1 MAKLQHSITRLRKQ
15 AETAKAV
22 SAQAETMVPG
32 EIRYAKWD
40 GSFFLIKAGQK
51 GDTTHKLCNFV
62 AEILE
67 EITEFDGVKTSKVFR
82 ISGQLENDQPLPEID
97 IPADKL
103 EGMAWVTEHWGSAAQ
118 IQVSTRFKD
127 HVLAAMKQHSRPKHT
142 HVALHTGWVQNR
154 DEHIYLTGSGAI
166 TGQGLDQMRE
176 TKLHGSLKDYH
187 LPAPDKDAISSDLVQ
202 SVLRLFAKAIPR
214 NEGLLCLGAVF
225 RAVTS
230 HFEPV
235 TVSIYLSGVTGT
247 RKSAFAGVLQ
257 SFWGKTFDGA
267 NLPANWSSTAN
278 SLEKQAYLAKDAVFV
293 VDDFVPRGTPT
304 EVARVNKAAEQ
315 LMRGQANQAGRQRLT
330 SSADLRE
337 AYHPR
342 GLIVATGEDKPNGH
356 SLQARMV
363 HIKIA
368 KGQVDLGAL
377 SELQA
382 YGNSGELAQILSNF
396 IQWLAVMA
404 FTDHFGGSNIK
415 VWVTKY
421 RRRLGSVGHA
431 RTPDNLANLLCGLK
445 IFLLWAKSE
454 KLIGNEFEES
464 VLNTALSSATQL
476 AKAQAAAD
484 NEASDAQR
492 YIELLRSALQTGRAH
507 AASMNGTCPHH
518 AAALG
523 WRDEQGQNGNFI
535 QRARGDR
542 IGWVDATHLYVDP
555 QGALALIK
563 RMSGELGNYLGSSDA
578 AISRALKEAGW
589 LAKTDKD
596 RNTFKV
602 SCEGSR
608 RNVLCFDINQVMEL
622 EGDYEPQAY
631 DDGKDLPF

>member
-1 MAKLQHSITRLRKQ
+1 MAKVPDNIARLRKQ
-15 AETAKAV
+15 TETAKAV

-32 EIRYAKWD
+32 EIRYAKWN
-40 GSFFLIKAGQK
+40 GSFFLVKAGQK

-67 EITEFDGVKTSKVFR
+67 EVTEFDGAKTSKVFR
-82 ISGQLENDQPLPEID
+82 IAGHLENGRPLPEIEM
-97 IPADKL
+97 PADKL
-103 EGMAWVTEHWGSAAQ
+103 EGMAWVTEQWGSAAQ
-118 IQVSTRFKD
+118 ISVGTKFKD
-127 HVLAAMKQHSRPKHT
+127 HVLAAMKQHSQPKHT
-142 HVALHTGWVQNR
+142 HVALHTGWVENR
-154 DEHIYLTGSGAI
+154 DEPVYLTGSGAI

-187 LPAPDKDAISSDLVQ
+187 LPAPDKDAISPDLVQ
-202 SVLRLFAKAIPR
+202 SVLRLFARAIPR
-214 NEGLLCLGAVF
+214 NEGLLCLGTVF

-235 TVSIYLSGVTGT
+235 TVSVYLSGVTGT

-257 SFWGKTFDGA
+257 SFWGKTFDGSH
-267 NLPANWSSTAN
+267 LPANWSSTGN
-278 SLEKQAYLAKDAVFV
+278 SLEKQAFLVKDAVLV
-293 VDDFVPRGTPT
+293 VDDFVARGTPT
-304 EVARVNKAAEQ
+304 EVARVHKSAEQ

-330 SSADLRE
+330 SGAELRE

-363 HIKIA
+363 LIEIA
-368 KGQVDLGAL
+368 KGQVDLDAL
-377 SELQA
+377 SELQE

-404 FTDHFGGSNIK
+404 FTDRFGARRIK
-415 VWVTKY
+415 FWVSKY
-421 RRRLGSVGHA
+421 RRQLGNVGHA
-431 RTPDNLANLLCGLK
+431 RTPDNLANLICGLK
-445 IFLLWAKSE
+445 VFLLWAKSE
-454 KLIGNEFEES
+454 NLIDEEFEKS
-464 VLNTALSSATQL
+464 VLKTALISTKQL
-476 AKAQAAAD
+476 AKAQAATD
-484 NEASDAQR
+484 KEASDAQR
-492 YIELLRSALQTGRAH
+492 YIEMLRSAMQTGRAH
-507 AASMNGTCPHH
+507 VASMNGVCPHH

-523 WRDEQGQNGNFI
+523 WRDEQGQNGIFI

-555 QGALALIK
+555 KGALALIK
-563 RMSGELGNYLGSSDA
+563 RMSNELGNYLGSSDA

-596 RNTFKV
+596 RNTVKV

-608 RNVLCFDINQVMEL
+608 RNVLCFDLNQVMEL
-622 EGDYEPQAY
+622 EGDYAPPAHDE
-631 DDGKDLPF
+631 GEDLPF

>member
-1 MAKLQHSITRLRKQ
+1 MAKLQDNITRLRKQ
-15 AETAKAV
+15 AD
-22 SAQAETMVPG
+22 TMAPG
-32 EIRYAKWD
+32 EIRYATWD
-40 GSFFLIKAGQK
+40 GSFHLIKAGQK

-67 EITEFDGVKTSKVFR
+67 EVTEFDGAKTSKVFR
-82 ISGQLENDQPLPEID
+82 IAGHLENGRPLPEIE

-103 EGMAWVTEHWGSAAQ
+103 EGMAWVTEQWGSAAQ
-118 IQVSTRFKD
+118 ISVGTKFKD
-127 HVLAAMKQHSRPKHT
+127 HVLAAMKWHSQPKHT
-142 HVALHTGWVQNR
+142 HSALHIGWVQNR
-154 DEHIYLTGSGAI
+154 DEHVYLTGSGAI
-166 TGQGLDQMRE
+166 TTHGLDQMRE
-176 TKLHGSLKDYH
+176 TMLRGSLKHYH
-187 LPAPDKDAISSDLVQ
+187 LPAPDKDAITPDLVQ
-202 SVLRLFAKAIPR
+202 SVLRLFARAIPR
-214 NEGLLCLGAVF
+214 NEGLLCLGAAF

-235 TVSIYLSGVTGT
+235 TVSVYLSGVTGT

-257 SFWGKTFDGA
+257 SFWGKTFDGSH
-267 NLPANWSSTAN
+267 LPANWSSTGN
-278 SLEKQAYLAKDAVFV
+278 SLEKQAFLVKDAVLV
-293 VDDFVPRGTPT
+293 VDDFVARGTPT
-304 EVARVNKAAEQ
+304 EVARVHKSAEQ

-330 SSADLRE
+330 SGAELRE

-363 HIKIA
+363 LIEIA
-368 KGQVDLGAL
+368 KGQVDLDAL
-377 SELQA
+377 SELQEH
-382 YGNSGELAQILSNF
+382 GTSGELAQILSNF

-404 FTDHFGGSNIK
+404 FTDHFGGRRIKFWVSN
-415 VWVTKY
+415 Y
-421 RRRLGSVGHA
+421 RRQLGSVGHA

-445 IFLLWAKSE
+445 VFLLWAKTE
-454 KLIGNEFEES
+454 KLIDNEFEES
-464 VLNTALSSATQL
+464 ILKTALSSAKQL

-484 NEASDAQR
+484 HEASDAQR

-507 AASMNGTCPHH
+507 VASMHGACPHH

-523 WRDEQGQNGNFI
+523 WRDEQGQNGTFI
-535 QRARGDR
+535 QRAQGSR
-542 IGWVDATHLYVDP
+542 IGWVDGTHLYIDP
-555 QGALALIK
+555 KGALGLIK
-563 RMSGELGNYLGSSDA
+563 KMSNELGNYLGSSDA

-608 RNVLCFDINQVMEL
+608 RNVLCFDLNQVMEL

-631 DDGKDLPF
+631 DDGEDLPF

>member
-1 MAKLQHSITRLRKQ
+1 MAKPQDNIARLRKQ

-22 SAQAETMVPG
+22 SAEAETMVPG
-32 EIRYAKWD
+32 EIRYATWN
-40 GSFFLIKAGQK
+40 GSFHLIKAEK
-51 GDTTHKLCNFV
+51 RGDATYKLSNFT
-62 AEILE
+62 AEIRE
-67 EITEFDGVKTSKVFR
+67 EITEFDGLKTSKVFR
-82 ISGQLENDQPLPEID
+82 ISGQLENGRPLPEID

-103 EGMAWVTEHWGSAAQ
+103 EGMAWITEHWGSAAQ
-118 IQVSTRFKD
+118 ITVGIKFKD
-127 HVLAAMKQHSRPKHT
+127 HVLAAMKWHSQPKHT

-154 DEHIYLTGSGAI
+154 DEHVYLTGSGAI
-166 TGQGLDQMRE
+166 TTHGLDQLRE
-176 TKLHGSLKDYH
+176 TRLNGPLKDYH
-187 LPAPDKDAISSDLVQ
+187 LPAPDKGAISPDLIQ
-202 SVLRLFAKAIPR
+202 SVLRLFARAIPR
-214 NEGLLCLGAVF
+214 SEGLLCLGAVF

-235 TVSIYLSGVTGT
+235 TVSVYLSGVTGT

-257 SFWGKTFDGA
+257 SFWGETFDGA
-267 NLPANWSSTAN
+267 NLPANWSSTPN

-293 VDDFVPRGTPT
+293 VDDFVARGTPT
-304 EVARVNKAAEQ
+304 EVARVHRSAEQ

-330 SSADLRE
+330 SGAELRE

-363 HIKIA
+363 LIEIA

-377 SELQA
+377 SELQE

-396 IQWLAVMA
+396 IQWLAAMA
-404 FTDHFGGSNIK
+404 FTGRLGASNIK
-415 VWVTKY
+415 RWVSKY
-421 RRRLGSVGHA
+421 RRQLGSVGHA
-431 RTPDNLANLLCGLK
+431 RTPDNLANLICGLK
-445 IFLLWAKSE
+445 VFLLWAKSE
-454 KLIGNEFEES
+454 KLIDEEFDES
-464 VLNTALSSATQL
+464 VLKTALSSAKQL

-507 AASMNGTCPHH
+507 VASMNGKCPHH

-523 WRDEQGQNGNFI
+523 WRDEQGQNGTFI

-542 IGWVDATHLYVDP
+542 IGWVDATHLHVDP
-555 QGALALIK
+555 KGALALIK
-563 RMSGELGNYLGSSDA
+563 KMSNELGNYLGSSDA
-578 AISRALKEAGW
+578 AISRALREAGW

-596 RNTFKV
+596 RNTVKV

-608 RNVLCFDINQVMEL
+608 RNVLCFDLNQVMEL
-622 EGDYEPQAY
+622 EGDYEPPAY
-631 DDGKDLPF
+631 DDGEDLPF